1 MDSALAQTAQTI
13 AGGAGSAAAKGVPPV
28 SPLGGYS
35 FFMPFLAI
43 VALFYVLMILPQ
55 KKEQQKRD
63 ELLKAIQRGDRVLTR
78 GGLYGT
84 VADIKE
90 NVLILKIS
98 ENSKV
103 EVDRSYVETVQ
114 KPS

>member
-1 MDSALAQTAQTI
+1 MDQLFAQTVQT
-13 AGGAGSAAAKGVPPV
+13 GATAAAQAAKAAPS
-28 SPLGGYS
+28 SPFGNFS
-35 FFMPFLAI
+35 FLILVTGIFG
-43 VALFYVLMILPQ
+43 LFYVMVHMPQ

-63 ELLKAIQRGDRVLTR
+63 DMLKNIQRGDKVLTR

-90 NVLILKIS
+90 DLLVLKIN
-98 ENSKV
+98 ENNKV
-103 EVDRSYVETVQ
+103 EVHRAYIETVQ

>member
-1 MDSALAQTAQTI
+1 MNQAYAQTVQTGTTT
-13 AGGAGSAAAKGVPPV
+13 AAPAAKALSV
-28 SPLGGYS
+28 SPSGNLPI
-35 FFMPFLAI
+35 FVLVI
-43 VALFYVLMILPQ
+43 CALFYLMVYSPQ

-63 ELLKAIQRGDRVLTR
+63 DLLKNIQRGDRVLTR

-90 NVLILKIS
+90 SILILKIS
-98 ENSKV
+98 ENNKV
-103 EVDRSYVETVQ
+103 EVDRAYIESVQ

>member
-1 MDSALAQTAQTI
+1 MDQLFAQTVQNGTTAV
-13 AGGAGSAAAKGVPPV
+13 AKAAPSSPFGSYGI
-28 SPLGGYS
+28 
-35 FFMPFLAI
+35 FLPALVI
-43 VALFYVLMILPQ
+43 FALFYLLVHSPQ

-63 ELLKAIQRGDRVLTR
+63 DMLKAIQRGDRVLTR

-90 NVLILKIS
+90 QVLIVKIS
-98 ENSKV
+98 ENNKV
-103 EVDRSYVETVQ
+103 EVDRGYIESVQ